1 MMLYYTCIIVWE
13 KYLCVLA
20 KFLGYRKNSGTP
32 YRLTSSKYLKS
43 NISKYTLVNKTLD
56 HIIMGEEVLQKYF
69 YM

>member
-20 KFLGYRKNSGTP
+20 KFLGYKKISGTP
-32 YRLTSSKYLKS
+32 YRLTYLKS
-43 NISKYTLVNKTLD
+43 NTSKYTLVNKTLD
-56 HIIMGEEVLQKYF
+56 HIIMGEEFLPKYF